1 MANKNTLPKEVK
13 LSDGRLAQKREIVK
27 VRELAAA
34 GNQPKGK
41 EYLIP
46 YATIAAKIT
55 IDGKV
60 VVLEDILELVEQ
72 DLELISS
79 MFVTEEDL
87 KNA

>member
-1 MANKNTLPKEVK
+1 MANENALPTEVI
-13 LSDGRLAQKREIVK
+13 LSDGRTAKKREVVK

-55 IDGKV
+55 IDDKV
-60 VVLEDILELVEQ
+60 VVLEDILELVEE

-79 MFVTEEDL
+79 MFVAEEDL